1 MSCVKNLVIASDTV
15 DCSTTAKNIQVIFN
29 NSLSMLLHVT
39 ARYSSFFHLR
49 NIFKIRKF
57 LSYDT
62 CKTLI
67 HAFVSTRIDYC
78 NSLLYGQ
85 PKCILKRL
93 QSVLNSATRLIHLTS
108 RYEHVTPLII
118 QLHWLPIEQRI
129 TFTIA
134 VKKCVIHEII
144 TFKALHGAAPSYIT
158 DLFKPYRL
166 LRSSNQFLLSTSKFN
181 LKTYGGRSL
190 TIAAPSVWNA
200 LPFELRSCNSLS
212 SFKSKLKTRLFKI
225 GYDVV
230 V

>member
-1 MSCVKNLVIASDTV
+1 
-15 DCSTTAKNIQVIFN
+15 
-29 NSLSMLLHVT
+29 MLPHVT
-39 ARYSSFFHLR
+39 AVCKSSFFHLR

-57 LSYDT
+57 LSHDT

-67 HAFVSTRIDYC
+67 HAFVTARIDYC

-93 QSVLNSATRLIHLTS
+93 QSVLNSAASYRLIHLTS
-108 RYEHVTPLII
+108 RYEHVTPLLI

-129 TFTIA
+129 TFKIA
-134 VKKCVIHEII
+134 VI
-144 TFKALHGAAPSYIT
+144 TFKALH
-158 DLFKPYRL
+158 DLIKPTPGRL
-166 LRSSNQFLLSTSKFN
+166 LRSSNQLLLSTSKFN
-181 LKTYGGRSL
+181 LKTYGGRSF

-212 SFKSKLKTRLFKI
+212 SFKSKLKTWLFKI